1 MGLLDGLLGELMGG
15 GSQDPRQQGGAT
27 GGGMSGGTIAAALI
41 PIVLQL
47 LQRNGGIGGLMEKM
61 QQAGYGSQ
69 GQSWVGTGQNEGI
82 SPDMLSQ
89 IFGQG
94 QLQDIAS
101 QLGMSQDQA
110 ASSLAQTLPQ
120 VVDRMTP
127 SGSLPDG
134 DDLVART
141 LRELQMGR
149 ESHGMETGRE
159 SQGETPDVG
168 RESHG

>member
-1 MGLLDGLLGELMGG
+1 MGLLDGLLGGLMSG
-15 GSQDPRQQGGAT
+15 GSQDPRQQGGGM
-27 GGGMSGGTIAAALI
+27 GGGMMAAAII

-47 LQRNGGIGGLMEKM
+47 LQRNGGLGGLMQKM

-69 GQSWVGTGQNEGI
+69 GQSWVGAGQNQDI
-82 SPDMLSQ
+82 SPDVLSQ

-101 QLGMSQDQA
+101 QLGMSHEQA
-110 ASSLAQTLPQ
+110 ASSLAQALPQ

-127 SGSLPDG
+127 SGSIPDDG

-141 LRELQMGR
+141 LRELQQGR
-149 ESHGMETGRE
+149 ESHG
-159 SQGETPDVG
+159 
-168 RESHG
+168 

>member
-15 GSQDPRQQGGAT
+15 GSQDPRQQGSGM
-27 GGGMSGGTIAAALI
+27 GGGMSGGMIAALI

-47 LQRNGGIGGLMEKM
+47 LQRNGGIGGLMDKM

-69 GQSWVGTGQNEGI
+69 GQSWIGTGQNEAI

-110 ASSLAQTLPQ
+110 ASSLAQALPQ

-127 SGSLPDG
+127 SGAIPGDG
-134 DDLVART
+134 DDLVERT

-149 ESHGMETGRE
+149 ESHG
-159 SQGETPDVG
+159 
-168 RESHG
+168 